1 MLALIQP
8 LTRILAGTTIGTTA
22 ALVPLVGV
30 IPFFARQIENALLEV
45 DPGVIE
51 AAEAMGTSP
60 LGIILGFI

>member
-22 ALVPLVGV
+22 ALVPLVIGV

-45 DPGVIE
+45 DRRY
-51 AAEAMGTSP
+51 
-60 LGIILGFI
+60 